1 MDKSACR
8 CSIDWFSHWLYRMT
22 RSYTNRQRKGF
33 LFLHW
38 LMCSFVE
45 GEFKAC
51 QSIHERNRQ
60 HWNLHTGQTE
70 KEGISSLEESLHDES
85 GLLGDVSKLRCWQ
98 YCIGKVF
105 VTIWSDIRM
114 ETCLNTEGR
123 GPVDWHPQCPRED
136 WDFVACSA
144 EEHQTPAVWFTST
157 EETLRHY
164 STLVLLQSTTHRS
177 RQIFLSSSNK
187 AVQPNR
193 ESYKKSKWLHI
204 TDQTFN
210 EGITINMRTKT
221 IYDTLVIKRPP
232 LIMNYTILASIYIDI
247 DKHSAAP
254 I

>member
-8 CSIDWFSHWLYRMT
+8 CSIGWFSHWLYRMT

-38 LMCSFVE
+38 PMCSFVE

-60 HWNLHTGQTE
+60 HWNFHTGQTE

-114 ETCLNTEGR
+114 ETCLNTE
-123 GPVDWHPQCPRED
+123 REGG
-136 WDFVACSA
+136 
-144 EEHQTPAVWFTST
+144 
-157 EETLRHY
+157 
-164 STLVLLQSTTHRS
+164 QSTGIHSVPGKTGILLLALQRNTRPLQFDS
-177 RQIFLSSSNK
+177 RPQ
-187 AVQPNR
+187 
-193 ESYKKSKWLHI
+193 KKH
-204 TDQTFN
+204 
-210 EGITINMRTKT
+210 
-221 IYDTLVIKRPP
+221 
-232 LIMNYTILASIYIDI
+232 
-247 DKHSAAP
+247 
-254 I
+254 